1 MISISKLQD
10 HNHISMISCPGA
22 IVRYTID
29 GSLPSDLTGKVY
41 SEPFIVPAEADFI
54 IKAVAYIEGKK
65 ESEVACTSVQ
75 GGSLAAPGRFEHTAE
90 RPVHVINSRQPLD
103 LGLDISP
110 YSSSRYSSDD
120 DNDYA
125 SPFASFGR

>member
-1 MISISKLQD
+1 MINISKLQN
-10 HNHISMISCPGA
+10 HNHISISSCAGA

-29 GSLPSDLTGKVY
+29 GSLPSDLTGKIY
-41 SEPFIVPAEADFI
+41 DQPFIVPAEADFM
-54 IKAVAYIEGKK
+54 IKAVAYVDGKK

-75 GGSLAAPGRFEHTAE
+75 GGSLAAPGRFEHVAE
-90 RPVHVINSRQPLD
+90 RPVHIVNSRQPLE

-110 YSSSRYSSDD
+110 YSSSRHSSDD

-125 SPFASFGR
+125 SPFTSFGR